1 MDILKSLPPKEILLQ
16 RSHWQEML
24 ADVTRRAGEEA
35 CGLVAGKGV
44 TSLAVI
50 PMANVLHSPVRYRL
64 DPEEQFEA
72 FRRIAGNGW
81 ELLAIYHSHLDG
93 PPGPSP
99 ADIAE
104 ATYPET
110 IYLIWFRKG
119 GFWDCT
125 GFLISAGRIQ
135 AVVVSVIDDL
145 PDGQPSSSSS
155 EEAGGLPTIFS

>member
-1 MDILKSLPPKEILLQ
+1 VDILKPLPPEKILLQ

-24 ADVTRRAGEEA
+24 ADVTRREHEEA
-35 CGLVAGKGV
+35 CGLVPGKGV

-50 PMANVLHSPVRYRL
+50 PMANALHSRVRFRL

-99 ADIAE
+99 VDVAE
-104 ATYPET
+104 ATYPEVV
-110 IYLIWFRKG
+110 YLIWSRIKG
-119 GFWDCT
+119 KWECRC
-125 GFLISAGRIQ
+125 FLISSGLFR
-135 AVVVSVIDDL
+135 AVTVVVIDDL
-145 PDGQPSSSSS
+145 QQSHPPSSSS